1 MPLAR
6 SSATFAAVF
15 ANLFSLL
22 SNKPGSYER
31 AFVEEIREPKSPRN
45 RKVERRL
52 LACWVIILF
61 KSYFILWLFSRYKIP
76 INPLWVI
83 APTVVFACLI
93 TAVYFL
99 RD

>member
-1 MPLAR
+1 M
-6 SSATFAAVF
+6 F

-31 AFVEEIREPKSPRN
+31 AFVEEIRTHRKTPRN
-45 RKVERRL
+45 KKVERML
-52 LACWVIILF
+52 LTCWVLILF
-61 KSYFILWLFSRYKIP
+61 KSWFVLWLFPHYHIP

-83 APTVVFACLI
+83 APTVAFASLI